1 VKKLYRE
8 YFQKSK
14 VFLYPLLGIKKGVK
28 FVPIQT
34 YISWNG
40 YYTEDM
46 NKFLCLYSVDINNP
60 EFEKFEKLHLKT
72 HPNFEEYHVIDDKN
86 HLYVFDLSKCKR
98 DVNKFKKGKYSKM
111 TKKSKEIICNFFGEK
126 GTIAD
131 YVESYLYPDYYWDDY
146 SKILNINIE
155 DLIEVGELCDIPDLK
170 KEDLKKDFVN
180 VELFK

>member
-1 VKKLYRE
+1 MKKIYKE

-28 FVPIQT
+28 FVPVQT

-46 NKFLCLYSVDINNP
+46 NKFLCLYSVDKGNP
-60 EFEKFEKLHLKT
+60 EFENFHELHLQT
-72 HPNFEEYHVIDDKN
+72 HPNFEEYHVIDEKN
-86 HLYVFDLSKCKR
+86 HLFVFDLSRYKK
-98 DVNKFKKGKYSKM
+98 DIKKFKNGKYSEF
-111 TKKSKEIICNFFGEK
+111 SKNAKDIITNFFGDK

-131 YVESYLYPDYYWDDY
+131 YVESYLFPDYYWDDY
-146 SKILNINIE
+146 SEILEIDIE
-155 DLIEVGELCDIPDLK
+155 ALMDVGELCDLPDLK

>member
-1 VKKLYRE
+1 
-8 YFQKSK
+8 
-14 VFLYPLLGIKKGVK
+14 
-28 FVPIQT
+28 
-34 YISWNG
+34 
-40 YYTEDM
+40 
-46 NKFLCLYSVDINNP
+46 
-60 EFEKFEKLHLKT
+60 
-72 HPNFEEYHVIDDKN
+72 
-86 HLYVFDLSKCKR
+86 
-98 DVNKFKKGKYSKM
+98 M

>member
-1 VKKLYRE
+1 MKKLYRE

-86 HLYVFDLSKCKR
+86 HLYVFDLSK
-98 DVNKFKKGKYSKM
+98 
-111 TKKSKEIICNFFGEK
+111 

>member
-1 VKKLYRE
+1 MKKLYRE

-28 FVPIQT
+28 FVPLQT

-40 YYTEDM
+40 YYTENM
-46 NKFLCLYSVDINNP
+46 YKFLCLYSVDKNNP
-60 EFEKFEKLHLKT
+60 EFEKFQKLHLRS
-72 HPNFEEYHVIDDKN
+72 HPDFEEYHVIDDKN
-86 HLYVFDLSKCKR
+86 HLYVFDLSKYKR
-98 DVNKFKKGKYSKM
+98 DINKFKKGKYSTISKR
-111 TKKSKEIICNFFGEK
+111 SKEIITKFFGDK

-131 YVESYLYPDYYWDDY
+131 YVESYLFPDFYWDDY
-146 SKILNINIE
+146 SDILDVDIQ
-155 DLIEVGELCDIPDLK
+155 DLIAVGELCDLPNLE